1 MQNPVRCAI
10 YSRKSNEN
18 GLELA
23 YNSIAA
29 QRDHCKGYIKS
40 REEFGWQLIN
50 KRYDDAGFSG
60 GNMNRPALQRLLKD
74 VSLGLIDVV
83 VAYRYDRL
91 TRSFLDFARILESFE
106 KNGANFVSV
115 SEAIDTTTPIG
126 RMLPAMLIL
135 IAQTERENDSARIR
149 DKFRMTRSKGMWIGG
164 VVPEGYTRLNKRL
177 VPVPEVV
184 ETIQFIY
191 KRFLEIGSPL
201 RISQELRAKGV
212 HRQNGKLWNKDHV
225 HTVLRNPVYAGKLW
239 TLGENRE
246 LVDGVHEAVV
256 TYEEWRAANE
266 RMKAKHTNTVRH
278 SSTYAVLKG
287 LLVCGLCGRVM
298 GKCYT
303 SKGRTGKIRYS
314 YYKCA
319 HEYRTGEPPCGARP
333 LPTKV
338 VHPMVMS
345 EIAKFLSRE
354 ANLRLIAGGDEDRI
368 IFYRAALRD
377 RETLLKSIEDNELE
391 RLANLVIDKIT
402 AFPDH
407 LVINFKT
414 LDQEDR
420 KCAPNA
426 YRVWKRIIRASRFTC
441 VIRPMED
448 EMGNVLNP
456 TQIVTFIA
464 KARKWIEMMGQG
476 LIPDAT
482 ALAKKF
488 GMNPAYFSKVMLC
501 AFTSPEL
508 VEKLVAGELPNLS
521 ITQLVDKHWSVLW
534 EDQHLLADTLNGLLP
549 KGV

>member
-1 MQNPVRCAI
+1 
-10 YSRKSNEN
+10 
-18 GLELA
+18 
-23 YNSIAA
+23 
-29 QRDHCKGYIKS
+29 
-40 REEFGWQLIN
+40 
-50 KRYDDAGFSG
+50 
-60 GNMNRPALQRLLKD
+60 
-74 VSLGLIDVV
+74 
-83 VAYRYDRL
+83 
-91 TRSFLDFARILESFE
+91 
-106 KNGANFVSV
+106 
-115 SEAIDTTTPIG
+115 
-126 RMLPAMLIL
+126 
-135 IAQTERENDSARIR
+135 
-149 DKFRMTRSKGMWIGG
+149 
-164 VVPEGYTRLNKRL
+164 
-177 VPVPEVV
+177 
-184 ETIQFIY
+184 
-191 KRFLEIGSPL
+191 
-201 RISQELRAKGV
+201 
-212 HRQNGKLWNKDHV
+212 
-225 HTVLRNPVYAGKLW
+225 
-239 TLGENRE
+239 
-246 LVDGVHEAVV
+246 
-256 TYEEWRAANE
+256 
-266 RMKAKHTNTVRH
+266 
-278 SSTYAVLKG
+278 
-287 LLVCGLCGRVM
+287 
-298 GKCYT
+298 
-303 SKGRTGKIRYS
+303 
-314 YYKCA
+314 
-319 HEYRTGEPPCGARP
+319 
-333 LPTKV
+333 
-338 VHPMVMS
+338 MS

-391 RLANLVIDKIT
+391 RLANLIIDKIT

-448 EMGNVLNP
+448 EMGNILNP

-534 EDQHLLADTLNGLLP
+534 EDQHLLADTLNGMLP